1 MPPDRKVSHREKATR
16 EARPGLLNLT
26 IMPRGSEAGGS
37 ISAWPAAPR
46 FHFPNPSIIHRCR
59 VPLSSGSGDGK
70 VISAEPGYKGTNIL
84 DENLLEAARKAALK
98 ARFNASSDA
107 AYTQAG
113 TITYH
118 FVLQ

>member
-1 MPPDRKVSHREKATR
+1 VVRIRVDRE
-16 EARPGLLNLT
+16 
-26 IMPRGSEAGGS
+26 
-37 ISAWPAAPR
+37 
-46 FHFPNPSIIHRCR
+46 
-59 VPLSSGSGDGK
+59 GK

-98 ARFNASSDA
+98 ARFNAKADA
-107 AYTQAG
+107 AYTQTG